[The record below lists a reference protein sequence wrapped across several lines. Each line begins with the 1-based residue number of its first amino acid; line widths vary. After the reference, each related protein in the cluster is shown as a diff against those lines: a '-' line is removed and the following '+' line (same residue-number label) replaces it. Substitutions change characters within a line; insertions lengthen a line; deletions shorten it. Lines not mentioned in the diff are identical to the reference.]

1 MTATVQIL
9 SLLSLVI
16 SKAADFIT
24 TVRHVGQEGE
34 SNPLARRLFHRLGFR
49 GGLIAVVM
57 IWLLIVGFTYGYVWF
72 AGSQFMQWLT
82 FFHRLGA
89 VGCCSIQPHRQHFMV
104 HPACFEAA
112 PPLGESLE
120 IALNVMPSEVYKC
133 FRLVEGR
140 STWQNHAQ

>member
-1 MTATVQIL
+1 MTALVLIL

-49 GGLIAVVM
+49 GGLIAVAM
-57 IWLLIVGFTYGYVWF
+57 IWLLIVVFTYGYAWL

-82 FFHRLGA
+82 SATGFFIACAQWDAARFNRTGSTSWFTRLALRLHRDWAKLWR
-89 VGCCSIQPHRQHFMV
+89 PR
-104 HPACFEAA
+104 
-112 PPLGESLE
+112 
-120 IALNVMPSEVYKC
+120 
-133 FRLVEGR
+133 R
-140 STWQNHAQ
+140 T

>member
-1 MTATVQIL
+1 MTAIVQIL
-9 SLLSLVI
+9 SLLSLVT

-49 GGLIAVVM
+49 GGLIAVAM

-82 FFHRLGA
+82 SATGFFIAWAQCDAARYNRTGSTSWFTRLA
-89 VGCCSIQPHRQHFMV
+89 LRQHHLWAKV
-104 HPACFEAA
+104 W
-112 PPLGESLE
+112 
-120 IALNVMPSEVYKC
+120 
-133 FRLVEGR
+133 R
-140 STWQNHAQ
+140 SR